1 MRNLKKVLALVLA
14 LVMSLSLVTI
24 AHAADFSDAA
34 DINYDEAIDVMVAAG
49 IIDGVG
55 NNQFDPKGTL
65 TREQAAKL
73 ITYMLM
79 GENSNK
85 LGVESSSF
93 KDVAVTRWSAPA
105 IEYCV
110 SLGIID
116 GAGDGNFYPAGKLTG
131 YAFAKMLLTAIGY
144 DSQLEG
150 FTGAGWTIPVATIA
164 MDVGLDDGLETM
176 FGSAELTREEAA
188 QMALNAIQTPL
199 VKYDKQATIS
209 VNGAEISMGD
219 AEASYVTT
227 TIAKTQTIS
236 KRRLTNT
243 NEYTIEFGEKYL
255 TKLER
260 KTANDDFGRPSY
272 TWSYDKKDIGTYV
285 DRELLH
291 IEYTAEVTGEMLY
304 NDIGSS
310 TLKDANVTVYID
322 GVDNASINSAVF
334 GKGNIV
340 KSNTKKVGDTGNG
353 VLTQVFI
360 DTEGDEADITIAIVN
375 TYLAKAAEDYDDRNE
390 DIDLDVY
397 GLKLIAGKANK
408 DPVYGKEVDRD
419 DPSVSITVK
428 NDDIDVSEMKE
439 DDIVL
444 VTVAD
449 GMVQSIESPEVVSNV
464 TITNFKKDKYVTAD
478 STKYDYSSAALY
490 DEETLNEYN
499 DKNMKDLTYNVYLD
513 EYGYAIG
520 VEKNEEPDQYVFV
533 TGVDGNGSNF
543 SSKNAD
549 VNVIFL
555 DGTMK
560 VVEVNVKDSDIN
572 FADGAIINT
581 WCTYTVDK
589 NNVYTLEQVAGAI
602 NTANK
607 IKVAQSAQNA
617 DDKDDDKITIDKK
630 HVSLDGGSGYSKVY
644 GNDNTVYINVEL
656 EMINSATSFEQTG
669 TNGKLGSDTW
679 NGNTLQTPASGAQQN
694 YVQTNG
700 TAQWNAAI
708 IDDVE
713 SVTVGVKNVSLDIK
727 NIVKADY
734 DNSAEMAVPLNE
746 VYTLYKDNGYVIAA
760 VVIGDSGGV
769 SSSYAYI
776 TSDSYSNEGY
786 DKTEDEWTWSRE
798 AIVDGKIVDLTES
811 GSTIKYLNKM
821 APNNWYEV
829 KYDAKG
835 NVRGIKNNGG
845 TNGAVDFTDAV
856 GKYPSKVD
864 KVEKSVDAN
873 DTVLMMVDYH
883 STKGLMTYKAAG
895 TLYTA
900 KGPSEGF
907 SVSPDVKTVV
917 CLSAKDK
924 NGNVEMFDDVTDG
937 YTGYTGL
944 EKAIRDLDDNF
955 KGWLSVLFEDGVAT
969 VIIFNDY
976 TGSTV
981 DTGSDTT
988 VDNRITDAE
997 YDGRETVTIYYTGN
1011 TPNNMQIQRS
1021 IIDAIKEFE
1030 GVESVKGV
1038 SLDTADGQFDATI
1051 VWDDGSENS
1060 VVDYSYVLVNDNMS
1074 ADVIEDIEEALT
1086 GNATTPYTFIGDI
1099 TVKGNE
1105 ITFKASAYS
1114 DKAKAM
1120 RDLARFLGAAHTE
1133 LKVNSITF
1141 NDVDYKWDDDAVGGD
1156 GQPVLG
1162 SKWHKAADDEYCDTA
1177 GGGKTKNT
1185 LIGDIVTYANNS
1197 LGSLQIE
1204 LDGVEY
1210 TFTFAES

>member
-1 MRNLKKVLALVLA
+1 M
-14 LVMSLSLVTI
+14 
-24 AHAADFSDAA
+24 
-34 DINYDEAIDVMVAAG
+34 
-49 IIDGVG
+49 
-55 NNQFDPKGTL
+55 
-65 TREQAAKL
+65 
-73 ITYMLM
+73 
-79 GENSNK
+79 
-85 LGVESSSF
+85 
-93 KDVAVTRWSAPA
+93 
-105 IEYCV
+105 
-110 SLGIID
+110 
-116 GAGDGNFYPAGKLTG
+116 
-131 YAFAKMLLTAIGY
+131 
-144 DSQLEG
+144 
-150 FTGAGWTIPVATIA
+150 
-164 MDVGLDDGLETM
+164 
-176 FGSAELTREEAA
+176 
-188 QMALNAIQTPL
+188 
-199 VKYDKQATIS
+199 
-209 VNGAEISMGD
+209 
-219 AEASYVTT
+219 
-227 TIAKTQTIS
+227 
-236 KRRLTNT
+236 
-243 NEYTIEFGEKYL
+243 
-255 TKLER
+255 
-260 KTANDDFGRPSY
+260 
-272 TWSYDKKDIGTYV
+272 

-478 STKYDYSSAALY
+478 STKYDYSSTALY

-560 VVEVNVKDSDIN
+560 VVEVDVKDSDIN

-589 NNVYTLEQVAGAI
+589 NDVYTLEQVAGAI

-617 DDKDDDKITIDKK
+617 DNETGDKITIDKK
-630 HVSLDGGSGYSKVY
+630 HVSLNGGSGYSKVY

-669 TNGKLGSDTW
+669 VNGKF
-679 NGNTLQTPASGAQQN
+679 LQTGEDVNNASGVQQN

-700 TAQWNAAI
+700 TAQKNAAI

-727 NIVKADY
+727 NIVKTDY

-900 KGPSEGF
+900 KGPSVGF

-924 NGNVEMFDDVTDG
+924 NSNVEMFDDVTDG

-1011 TPNNMQIQRS
+1011 TPTTCRFREASLMRS
-1021 IIDAIKEFE
+1021 R
-1030 GVESVKGV
+1030 
-1038 SLDTADGQFDATI
+1038 SLR
-1051 VWDDGSENS
+1051 
-1060 VVDYSYVLVNDNMS
+1060 
-1074 ADVIEDIEEALT
+1074 ALR
-1086 GNATTPYTFIGDI
+1086 
-1099 TVKGNE
+1099 V
-1105 ITFKASAYS
+1105 
-1114 DKAKAM
+1114 
-1120 RDLARFLGAAHTE
+1120 
-1133 LKVNSITF
+1133 
-1141 NDVDYKWDDDAVGGD
+1141 
-1156 GQPVLG
+1156 
-1162 SKWHKAADDEYCDTA
+1162 
-1177 GGGKTKNT
+1177 
-1185 LIGDIVTYANNS
+1185 
-1197 LGSLQIE
+1197 
-1204 LDGVEY
+1204 
-1210 TFTFAES
+1210 

>member
-24 AHAADFSDAA
+24 ANAADFSDNA
-34 DINYDEAIDVMVAAG
+34 DIDYSEAVDVMVAAG

-55 NNQFDPKGTL
+55 NNSFDPNGTL

-73 ITYMLM
+73 ITYMLL
-79 GENSNK
+79 GENSEK
-85 LGVESSSF
+85 LGVEGTSF
-93 KDVAVTRWSAPA
+93 NDVAATRWSAPA
-105 IEYCV
+105 IEYCA

-150 FTGAGWTIPVATIA
+150 FTGAGWTIPVASIG
-164 MDVGLDDGLETM
+164 MEVGLDNGLEKM
-176 FGSAELTREEAA
+176 FGSAEISRQEAA
-188 QMALNAIQTPL
+188 QMALNAIKTPL
-199 VKYDKQATIS
+199 VEYNKQATIS
-209 VNGAEISMGD
+209 VNGAEVSLGD
-219 AEASYVTT
+219 KEASYVTT
-227 TIAKTQTIS
+227 TIARTQTIS
-236 KRRLTNT
+236 KQKLSNS
-243 NEYTIEFGEKYL
+243 NDYTIEFGEKYL
-255 TKLER
+255 PKLELQ
-260 KTANDDFGRPSY
+260 TDVDDFGRPSY
-272 TWSYDKKDIGTYV
+272 TWAYDKKVIGTYLDDTDLV
-285 DRELLH
+285 
-291 IEYTAEVTGEMLY
+291 AEFTTKVTGKDLY
-304 NDIGSS
+304 
-310 TLKDANVTVYID
+310 DAITKNVMEHLEDDVLTVYID
-322 GVDNASINSAVF
+322 GETKVENNPAVF
-334 GKGNIV
+334 THSVVERTNNDG
-340 KSNTKKVGDTGNG
+340 VGATEKG
-353 VLTQVFI
+353 VLTQVFVTRI
-360 DTEGDEADITIAIVN
+360 EGENETEYDVKIVIIN
-375 TYLAKAAEDYDDRNE
+375 TYLAIATEDYDTKNE
-390 DIDLDVY
+390 
-397 GLKLIAGKANK
+397 
-408 DPVYGKEVDRD
+408 EVDIEIYAID
-419 DPSVSITVK
+419 NFGTSKNPDFIKATDQEKDTATVK
-428 NDDIDVSEMKE
+428 NDDINVENVKE
-439 DDIVL
+439 DDKYL
-444 VTVAD
+444 VTVAA
-449 GMVQSIESPEVVSNV
+449 GKVQTMVAPEIVADASIDSFKLHKDV
-464 TITNFKKDKYVTAD
+464 TVEGTTYEYAHTA
-478 STKYDYSSAALY
+478 KYDVEVLDDYSKTNL
-490 DEETLNEYN
+490 
-499 DKNMKDLTYNVYLD
+499 KDTTYNVILD
-513 EYGYAIG
+513 PYGYLIG
-520 VEKNEEPDQYVFV
+520 IEQNTEADQYVFL
-533 TGVDGNGSNF
+533 TGMEGNTSDL
-543 SSKNAD
+543 STKNAD
-549 VNVIFL
+549 ANVIFL
-555 DGTMK
+555 DGRMETIS
-560 VVEVNVKDSDIN
+560 VNVGKSKFLAGTQN
-572 FADGAIINT
+572 GPHMNT
-581 WCTYTVDK
+581 WCTYSVD
-589 NNVYTLEQVAGAI
+589 NAGVYTLKQVSTDVGD
-602 NTANK
+602 K
-607 IKVAQSAQNA
+607 IKVMQSAIDA
-617 DDKDDDKITIDKK
+617 DDYSGEIKIDKK
-630 HVSLDGGSGYSKVY
+630 NVALTGIGTAKVY
-644 GNDNTVYINVEL
+644 GNNDTIYLAVSTAPIK
-656 EMINSATSFEQTG
+656 SAT
-669 TNGKLGSDTW
+669 L
-679 NGNTLQTPASGAQQN
+679 
-694 YVQTNG
+694 
-700 TAQWNAAI
+700 AAADPTQPWAAV
-708 IDDVE
+708 IDDVD
-713 SVTVGVKNVSLDIK
+713 SVTVGARNASLVAKDQVAGDGSNK
-727 NIVKADY
+727 EDTETTPGTP
-734 DNSAEMAVPLNE
+734 DGDGPVPSDHE
-746 VYTLYKDNGYVIAA
+746 VYPLFKDNGYIIAA
-760 VVIGDSGGV
+760 VVIGEDDGV
-769 SSSYAYI
+769 SKTYAYVH
-776 TSDSYSNEGY
+776 TEDVKRESYNKA
-786 DKTEDEWTWSRE
+786 DDEWTWTRE

-1133 LKVNSITF
+1133 LKVNSIAF